1 MRKSSSENLPGLAK
15 SILRREQIPVQ
26 KAGFWGWPRLS
37 SLYVSLSL
45 LLGPEAGKLT
55 AIPTSSQGLE
65 DPSNSNVLRRSHEKS
80 SRKGRQLLR
89 DTDHGLLENGRRQA
103 TLTDLFTH
111 QHFLNLCSMIGS
123 LLGDT
128 HTQDRQLCVCS
139 LTQSCLTLCDPM
151 DCSPPGSSAH
161 GILQA
166 RILEWVAMPSS
177 RGSSRPRD

>member
-1 MRKSSSENLPGLAK
+1 
-15 SILRREQIPVQ
+15 
-26 KAGFWGWPRLS
+26 
-37 SLYVSLSL
+37 VSLSL
-45 LLGPEAGKLT
+45 VLGPEAGKLT
-55 AIPTSSQGLE
+55 AIATSSQGLE
-65 DPSNSNVLRRSHEKS
+65 DPSNSNVLRRSYEKS
-80 SRKGRQLLR
+80 SRKGRQALR

-111 QHFLNLCSMIGS
+111 QHFLNLCSMIGA

-128 HTQDRQLCVCS
+128 HMQDRQLCVCS
-139 LTQSCLTLCDPM
+139 LTQLCLTLCDPM

-177 RGSSRPRD
+177 RGSSQPRDQTRLLHWQADSLPVAQGEVLSP